1 MNPRYIVVEGAIG
14 SGKTALSR
22 RLAEHFSALLLS
34 ENPDHNPFLMKFYS
48 NVSNNG
54 LAAELF
60 FLMRRAESVNI
71 IEDQCAQGGMVV
83 ADFLL
88 EKDRIFTPI
97 VLNDDEQ
104 QLFADMKQRILPQYA
119 EPDVV
124 IYLQTAVE
132 NNRKRLQKRHEG
144 IISLFP
150 EGYLGRVHDEYSHFF
165 HLYQSAPLLTVNADE
180 LDLAGNDDYF
190 QLLLRTLEDFQGTR
204 SYLNLSE
211 K

>member
-22 RLAEHFSALLLS
+22 RVAEHVSALLLS

-60 FLMRRAESVNI
+60 FLTRRAESVNI

-83 ADFLL
+83 ADFLP

-97 VLNDDEQ
+97 VLNDD
-104 QLFADMKQRILPQYA
+104 
-119 EPDVV
+119 
-124 IYLQTAVE
+124 
-132 NNRKRLQKRHEG
+132 
-144 IISLFP
+144 
-150 EGYLGRVHDEYSHFF
+150 
-165 HLYQSAPLLTVNADE
+165 
-180 LDLAGNDDYF
+180 
-190 QLLLRTLEDFQGTR
+190 
-204 SYLNLSE
+204 
-211 K
+211 

>member
-60 FLMRRAESVNI
+60 FLTRRAESVNI

-88 EKDRIFTPI
+88 EK
-97 VLNDDEQ
+97 
-104 QLFADMKQRILPQYA
+104 
-119 EPDVV
+119 
-124 IYLQTAVE
+124 
-132 NNRKRLQKRHEG
+132 
-144 IISLFP
+144 
-150 EGYLGRVHDEYSHFF
+150 
-165 HLYQSAPLLTVNADE
+165 TV
-180 LDLAGNDDYF
+180 F
-190 QLLLRTLEDFQGTR
+190 LRPSFE
-204 SYLNLSE
+204 
-211 K
+211 

>member
-34 ENPDHNPFLMKFYS
+34 ENSDHNPFLMKFYS

-60 FLMRRAESVNI
+60 FLTRRAESVNI

-83 ADFLL
+83 ADFLP

-124 IYLQTAVE
+124 FICKPPSKTTANVCK
-132 NNRKRLQKRHEG
+132 NVKRVSSACFPKAIWDG
-144 IISLFP
+144 CMTNTAISSICIKA
-150 EGYLGRVHDEYSHFF
+150 R
-165 HLYQSAPLLTVNADE
+165 LY
-180 LDLAGNDDYF
+180 
-190 QLLLRTLEDFQGTR
+190 
-204 SYLNLSE
+204 
-211 K
+211 

>member
-1 MNPRYIVVEGAIG
+1 MNPCYIVVEGAIG

-60 FLMRRAESVNI
+60 FLTRRAESVNI

-97 VLNDDEQ
+97 VLNNDEQ

-132 NNRKRLQKRHEG
+132 NNRKRLQNVTKASSACFPKAIWDG
-144 IISLFP
+144 CMTNTVISSICIKARLC
-150 EGYLGRVHDEYSHFF
+150 
-165 HLYQSAPLLTVNADE
+165 
-180 LDLAGNDDYF
+180 
-190 QLLLRTLEDFQGTR
+190 
-204 SYLNLSE
+204 
-211 K
+211 

>member
-34 ENPDHNPFLMKFYS
+34 ENPDHNPFLIKFYS

-83 ADFLL
+83 ADFLP

-119 EPDVV
+119 EPD
-124 IYLQTAVE
+124 
-132 NNRKRLQKRHEG
+132 
-144 IISLFP
+144 
-150 EGYLGRVHDEYSHFF
+150 
-165 HLYQSAPLLTVNADE
+165 
-180 LDLAGNDDYF
+180 
-190 QLLLRTLEDFQGTR
+190 
-204 SYLNLSE
+204 
-211 K
+211 

>member
-60 FLMRRAESVNI
+60 FLTRRAESVNI
-71 IEDQCAQGGMVV
+71 IEDHCAQGGMVV
-83 ADFLL
+83 ADFLP

-104 QLFADMKQRILPQYA
+104 QLFCRYEA
-119 EPDVV
+119 
-124 IYLQTAVE
+124 T
-132 NNRKRLQKRHEG
+132 
-144 IISLFP
+144 
-150 EGYLGRVHDEYSHFF
+150 HF
-165 HLYQSAPLLTVNADE
+165 AAI
-180 LDLAGNDDYF
+180 
-190 QLLLRTLEDFQGTR
+190 RGT
-204 SYLNLSE
+204 
-211 K
+211 